1 VSNWQNYENWQLAGA
16 LDATQRATGI
26 WQAVLE
32 NYEKPPL
39 DALDRGS
46 TRRVRRPTQG
56 NECQATSTGVKMSS
70 FLMDKNK
77 ASVET
82 VAVHAGEYIDSA
94 TRSSSPNLVMS
105 ATFSPTSVAS
115 FSALELEGYNGHVY
129 GRVSSPTVQQLEEKL
144 AALDGAE
151 ACRVFAS
158 GIAAAHALIM
168 SRLSAG
174 DHLVFPEVTYVGT
187 AEFARNTLP
196 RFGVHVTYVD
206 TADLQAVEDAISP
219 NTKMIWL
226 ETPANPTMK
235 LTDVEPIAILAH
247 SKGVRDVAVDATFCS
262 PISMRP
268 IELGCDFVVHSL
280 TKYINGHGDAMGG
293 AVLGRKDDLD
303 KLSIEATVHYGGILS
318 PFNAWLILRGAATLP
333 IRMAAH
339 EKSAMEVGR
348 FLEGHPAVKRAFYPG
363 LESHPQHELA
373 KRQMKNF
380 SGMMSFQTYESGDAI
395 AARMIEKLKIVHYAV
410 SLGHHRS
417 LICWIPSEQILRSTY
432 LLEGDALARWTEYA
446 GDGIFRLS
454 AGIESGTDICADLAR
469 VL

>member
-1 VSNWQNYENWQLAGA
+1 MADPFSP
-16 LDATQRATGI
+16 D
-26 WQAVLE
+26 
-32 NYEKPPL
+32 
-39 DALDRGS
+39 
-46 TRRVRRPTQG
+46 
-56 NECQATSTGVKMSS
+56 
-70 FLMDKNK
+70 DKINI
-77 ASVET
+77 ET
-82 VAVHAGEYIDSA
+82 LAVHAGEFIDPE

-105 ATFSPTSVAS
+105 ATFAPTSVAS
-115 FSALELEGYNGHVY
+115 FSALELGGYNGHVY

-174 DHLVFPEVTYVGT
+174 DHVIFQEVTYVGT

-196 RFGVHVTYVD
+196 RFGVDVTFVD
-206 TADLQAVEDAISP
+206 MSDLQAIADAVRP

-235 LTDVEPIAILAH
+235 LADVEAVATLAH

-262 PISMRP
+262 PIGMRP
-268 IELGCDFVVHSL
+268 LELGCDFVMHSL

-293 AVLGRKDDLD
+293 AILGRKDDLE
-303 KLSIEATVHYGGILS
+303 KISIEATVHYGGILS

-333 IRMAAH
+333 MRMAAH
-339 EKSAMEVGR
+339 EKSALEVAH
-348 FLEGHPAVKRAFYPG
+348 FLEGHPAVKRVFYPG
-363 LESHPQHELA
+363 LESHPQHDLA

-380 SGMMSFQTYESGDAI
+380 SGMMTFQTHGNGDEI
-395 AARMIEKLKIVHYAV
+395 ARRMIEQLKIVHYAV

-417 LICWIPSEQILRSTY
+417 LVCWIPSDQILGSTY
-432 LLEGDALARWTEYA
+432 HFEGEALQRWHDYV
-446 GDGIFRLS
+446 GDGVFRLS
-454 AGIESGTDICADLAR
+454 VGVENGADLCADLAR

>member
-1 VSNWQNYENWQLAGA
+1 
-16 LDATQRATGI
+16 
-26 WQAVLE
+26 
-32 NYEKPPL
+32 
-39 DALDRGS
+39 
-46 TRRVRRPTQG
+46 
-56 NECQATSTGVKMSS
+56 MSGP
-70 FLMDKNK
+70 FNDDNK

-82 VAVHAGEYIDSA
+82 IAVHAGEYIDPA

-105 ATFSPTSVAS
+105 ATFAPTAVAS
-115 FSALELEGYNGHVY
+115 FSALELGGYNGHVY
-129 GRVSSPTVQQLEEKL
+129 GRVSSPTVQQLEDKL

-168 SRLSAG
+168 ARLSSG
-174 DHLVFPEVTYVGT
+174 DHLIFPEVTYVGT

-196 RFGVHVTYVD
+196 RFGVDVTYVD
-206 TADLQAVEDAISP
+206 TADLQAVEDAIRP

-235 LTDVEPIAILAH
+235 LADVEAVATLAH
-247 SKGVRDVAVDATFCS
+247 SKGVRDVAVDATFAS
-262 PISMRP
+262 PIGMRP

-293 AVLGRKDDLD
+293 AVLGRKDEIE
-303 KLSIEATVHYGGILS
+303 KMSMEATVHYGGILS

-333 IRMAAH
+333 MRMAAH
-339 EKSAMEVGR
+339 EKSALEVAR
-348 FLEGHPAVKRAFYPG
+348 FLEGHPAVKRVLYPG
-363 LESHPQHELA
+363 LESHPQHDLA

-380 SGMMSFQTYESGDAI
+380 SGMMSFQTHESGDAI
-395 AARMIEKLKIVHYAV
+395 AARMIEELKIVHYAV

-417 LICWIPSEQILRSTY
+417 LVCWIPSEQILRSTY
-432 LLEGDALARWTEYA
+432 LFEGDALTRWNDYV

-454 AGIESGTDICADLAR
+454 VGIENGADICTDLAR
-469 VL
+469 AL